1 MSILWT
7 TGLVGPRSNHHYVVT
22 HWYDL
27 RMSAAPLI
35 RKTVPLPAPLIGEL
49 EDRAA
54 HEGVTFSEAIRRVL
68 KQGLG
73 IAPASGSRR
82 DRAAV
87 LLGQLLRTHIEQYD
101 LDLLKMDELG
111 DFKDLAKVAWEC
123 SGYLEEMGE

>member
-1 MSILWT
+1 MST
-7 TGLVGPRSNHHYVVT
+7 
-22 HWYDL
+22 
-27 RMSAAPLI
+27 APLI

-54 HEGVTFSEAIRRVL
+54 REGVTFSEAIRRVL

-73 IAPASGSRR
+73 IAPAQFSALVSGSRR

-87 LLGQLLRTHIEQYD
+87 LLGQLLRSYTEHYEV
-101 LDLLKMDELG
+101 DLLNMDEPEDLEN
-111 DFKDLAKVAWEC
+111 LAKVAWEC